1 MHAEQIKL
9 GGIPLRKA
17 SLARFFV
24 FYFLFCVISNMVH
37 PITPAYLQ
45 SINCPDYMFG
55 VAFAAMAFTN
65 FLSSAFWGKMGDRY
79 GYAKIM
85 GVGYT
90 GYTVGQ
96 WVFSIATNS
105 YMVVLGRAIAGLFI
119 AGFSVNAMAYIATST
134 DDNQTRSKY
143 MATYAAMMSVGAAV
157 GFLIGGLIGDYSMG
171 LVFNVQLV
179 GLVFAS
185 IASLTMLGEFKPH
198 IVTGKLSFKEVDPIS
213 NVIASFKLI
222 TPAMAIFLMSV
233 LFTSFATQAHDGSFN
248 YYLKAQL
255 NLPPSANGIFKAL
268 VGTIGLVANF
278 TINMWIVKKTDSR
291 KSIIYVLLLCGA
303 ALVCI
308 VAAPVVSLF
317 LAASVVFY
325 TFNAIYLPIQQ
336 ALMIRN
342 DDGASSGAM
351 AGLFNATRSLGM
363 VVGPLFSGFAFSVN
377 PKYPFIGAGV
387 AFFAAAVLCYY
398 NQKQYERLESK

>member
-233 LFTSFATQAHDGSFN
+233 LFTSFATQAHDGSF
-248 YYLKAQL
+248 
-255 NLPPSANGIFKAL
+255 S
-268 VGTIGLVANF
+268 
-278 TINMWIVKKTDSR
+278 
-291 KSIIYVLLLCGA
+291 
-303 ALVCI
+303 
-308 VAAPVVSLF
+308 
-317 LAASVVFY
+317 
-325 TFNAIYLPIQQ
+325 
-336 ALMIRN
+336 
-342 DDGASSGAM
+342 
-351 AGLFNATRSLGM
+351 
-363 VVGPLFSGFAFSVN
+363 
-377 PKYPFIGAGV
+377 
-387 AFFAAAVLCYY
+387 CY
-398 NQKQYERLESK
+398 